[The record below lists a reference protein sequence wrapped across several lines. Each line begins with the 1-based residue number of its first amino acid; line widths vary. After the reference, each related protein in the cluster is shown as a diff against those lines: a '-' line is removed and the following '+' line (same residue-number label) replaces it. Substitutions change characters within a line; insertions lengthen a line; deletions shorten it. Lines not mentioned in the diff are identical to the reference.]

1 MFTQNAT
8 PSLADIA
15 AVTDGN
21 KNNNG
26 FGDGMMGGW
35 WVLIII
41 LALFGGFGN
50 GNWGNGGN
58 RNSSDIVV
66 VPYGGGIG
74 GMGYGYGF
82 ENAALQRGF
91 DNQSVIQKL
100 DGINSGICSLGYD
113 QLAQMNGINNTVQQT
128 GWNLSNAIR
137 DGQISQLQSFN
148 ALSTQLA
155 ECCCE
160 NRQGQADIKYAM
172 ATDTCALKTQ
182 MNENT
187 RDIIDN
193 QNLNARMLNDTVR
206 QGFTDLAMQQ
216 KDQYIA
222 ELERK
227 LNACDRD
234 SALQGMA
241 GHIINQIRPTAI
253 PSYDV
258 PNPWCCNTG
267 YNDGGC
273 RGGLNSCC
281 A

>member
-1 MFTQNAT
+1 MFTQNAS

-21 KNNNG
+21 RNNNG
-26 FGDGMMGGW
+26 FGDGMGGW
-35 WVLIII
+35 WVLIIL
-41 LALFGGFGN
+41 LALFGGFNNN
-50 GNWGNGGN
+50 GNWGNNGS
-58 RNSSDIVV
+58 RNQSDIVI

-91 DNQSVIQKL
+91 DNQTVISKL
-100 DGINSGICSLGYD
+100 DGLGDGLCSLGYD
-113 QLAQMNGINNTVQQT
+113 QLAQMNSLGNTVQQT

-137 DGQISQLQSFN
+137 DGQVASMQQFN
-148 ALSTQLA
+148 ALTTQIGN
-155 ECCCE
+155 CCCE
-160 NRQGQADIKYAM
+160 QRQGLADLKYTM
-172 ATDTCALKTQ
+172 AADTCAIKG
-182 MNENT
+182 EIKDST

-193 QNLNARMLNDTVR
+193 ANANARMLNDTVR

-227 LNACDRD
+227 LNNCDRD
-234 SALQGMA
+234 SALMA
-241 GHIINQIRPTAI
+241 MGQYVVNQVRPTPQ
-253 PSYDV
+253 PSYNV
-258 PNPWCCNTG
+258 PNPFCCNTNNNNNCCG
-267 YNDGGC
+267 NNLG
-273 RGGLNSCC
+273 CC

>member
-1 MFTQNAT
+1 
-8 PSLADIA
+8 
-15 AVTDGN
+15 
-21 KNNNG
+21 
-26 FGDGMMGGW
+26 
-35 WVLIII
+35 
-41 LALFGGFGN
+41 
-50 GNWGNGGN
+50 
-58 RNSSDIVV
+58 
-66 VPYGGGIG
+66 
-74 GMGYGYGF
+74 MGYGYGF

-100 DGINSGICSLGYD
+100 DGINNGICSLGYD

-128 GWNLSNAIR
+128 GWGLSNVIR

-206 QGFTDLAMQQ
+206 QSFTDLAMQQ

-227 LNACDRD
+227 LNTRDRD

-241 GHIINQIRPTAI
+241 GYIINQVRPTAI
-253 PSYDV
+253 PSYNV
-258 PNPWCCNTG
+258 PNPWCCN
-267 YNDGGC
+267 NQQRDCGC
-273 RGGLNSCC
+273 GDLARCC
-281 A
+281 

>member
-1 MFTQNAT
+1 MFTQNAS

-21 KNNNG
+21 KNNG
-26 FGDGMMGGW
+26 FGDSMGGW
-35 WVLIII
+35 WVLIIL
-41 LALFGGFGN
+41 LALFGGFNGN
-50 GNWGNGGN
+50 GNWGNNN
-58 RNSSDIVV
+58 RCDQKDVV
-66 VPYGGGIG
+66 IVPYGGGIG

-91 DNQSVIQKL
+91 DNQTVINKL
-100 DGINSGICSLGYD
+100 DGLSNGICSLGYD
-113 QLAQMNGINNTVQQT
+113 QLAQMNNLGNTVQQT

-137 DGQISQLQSFN
+137 DGQVAGMQQFN
-148 ALSTQLA
+148 ALSRQMSD
-155 ECCCE
+155 CCCE
-160 NRQGQADIKYAM
+160 TRQGLSDIRYAM
-172 ATDTCALKTQ
+172 AADTCAIKG
-182 MNENT
+182 EIKDST

-193 QNLNARMLNDTVR
+193 QNQNARMLNDTVR

-222 ELERK
+222 ELEGR

-234 SALQGMA
+234 KALQGVV
-241 GHIINQIRPTAI
+241 NQIRPMAI
-253 PSYDV
+253 PSFNV
-258 PNPWCCNTG
+258 PNPFCCNTG

-273 RGGLNSCC
+273 RGGLSTCC